1 MATRDDNEREMEAVV
16 SSGLRG
22 WLGKARDAVM
32 RPFKQFRGQPDPT
45 GVFQVQPQWQEEVA
59 TIVTRLGRIADRAWN
74 ETTGGTPSVSRHAF
88 VMSQLAQTENFL
100 VRIPDEVYNLVFAE
114 IADAVN
120 AGASLEQ
127 IAAKVDQVLDWTSS
141 ENWPNRARVIAR
153 TEVTRAMNAGV
164 QGAGAEMA
172 RVTGRILSK
181 TWHAHSDDR
190 TRTDHR
196 TVDGQKVPFH
206 QPFQVGAWNL
216 MFPGDPNGPADEVI
230 NCRCNMTIGNEVSR
244 G

>member
-1 MATRDDNEREMEAVV
+1 MASRDENEREMEAVV

-22 WLGKARDAVM
+22 WLTKARDAVM
-32 RPFKQFRGQPDPT
+32 RPFKQFRSQPDPA
-45 GVFQVQPQWQEEVA
+45 GVFQVEGQWQEEVA

-74 ETTGGTPSVSRHAF
+74 ETTGRTPAVSRHAF

-100 VRIPDEVYNLVFAE
+100 VRIPDEVYHLVFAE

-127 IAAKVDQVLDWTSS
+127 VAAKVDQVLDWTSS

-172 RVTGRILSK
+172 RVTGRILTK
-181 TWHAHSDDR
+181 TWRAHNDDR
-190 TRTDHR
+190 TRTDHHLVDGR
-196 TVDGQKVPFH
+196 TVPFY
-206 QPFQVGAWNL
+206 QPFPVGAGHL

-230 NCRCNMTIGNEVSR
+230 NCRCSMTIGNEVPR